1 LRVSSRPTSS
11 APGFPAGARIRLMAE
26 LGKLLLVLGGMAVIV
41 GALLLFAGRLHLG
54 HLPGDIVVRGRHA
67 TFYLPLGTSLL
78 LSVAISLILWLFYRK

>member
-1 LRVSSRPTSS
+1 
-11 APGFPAGARIRLMAE
+11 MAE
-26 LGKLLLVLGGMAVIV
+26 LGKLLLILGGMVVIV

-54 HLPGDIVVRGRHA
+54 HLPGDIVVHGRHT